1 MAKNI
6 TFVFLVASSVFLFSL
21 IYPQESGLLNIICS
35 IPIDVLLMFLSVGVI
50 FAIFSK
56 MHLPAKLISAFII
69 LIPINIVL
77 HNLPAP
83 L

>member
-6 TFVFLVASSVFLFSL
+6 TFAYLVASLVFLFSL
-21 IYPQESGLLNIICS
+21 VYPQESGLLNIICS
-35 IPIDVLLMFLSVGVI
+35 LPIDVSLIFLSTGVI

-56 MHLPAKLISAFII
+56 MHLPEKLFSTFII
-69 LIPINIVL
+69 LIPINIIL